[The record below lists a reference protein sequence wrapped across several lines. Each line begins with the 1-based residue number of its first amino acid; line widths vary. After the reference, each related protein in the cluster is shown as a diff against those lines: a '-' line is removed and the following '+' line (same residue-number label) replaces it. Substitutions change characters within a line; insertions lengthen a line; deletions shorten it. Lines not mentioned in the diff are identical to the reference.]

1 MGRKKKKKHIN
12 VEFVTFE
19 KINNMT
25 QKEQVK
31 FIIEKIKNK
40 KILIFDSRLNPEEE
54 AKLISETMKKINK
67 KFTGIE
73 ICSLDGQFQNDNFG
87 ERIKNFFFKILT
99 GKNRG
104 VSIIG
109 PAKIIKN
116 IKRNPDNITIQ
127 MK

>member
-1 MGRKKKKKHIN
+1 MKKNIDM
-12 VEFVTFE
+12 EFITFE
-19 KINNMT
+19 KLRGMT
-25 QKEQVK
+25 IKEQVR
-31 FIIEKIKNK
+31 FIIKKVKDK

-73 ICSLDGQFQNDNFG
+73 ICSLNSTKREEDWK
-87 ERIKNFFFKILT
+87 EKLKNFFFKILT

-109 PAKIIKN
+109 PANIIKN
-116 IKRNPDNITIQ
+116 IKRDPDNIIIQ
-127 MK
+127 MR